1 MYKNLLLYAM
11 LAGASIRVLSA
22 AVLAAM
28 GQLNLP
34 SSLVILSLIIA
45 FLGFVLGIK
54 RVVSGVRLVELVL
67 YQAVAD
73 IGAVVSMIALH
84 FYMVDIPLV
93 ETLVTGSVLS
103 ILASIVCWHLRCAP
117 DGISQSISRRNKMS
131 NKFQPRLSAYQHI
144 TKLFCF
150 MERRNQYD
158 GRI

>member
-1 MYKNLLLYAM
+1 MWVAIPLYKNLLLYAM

-103 ILASIVCWHLRCAP
+103 ILASIVLLALALRT
-117 DGISQSISRRNKMS
+117 RR
-131 NKFQPRLSAYQHI
+131 YI
-144 TKLFCF
+144 TIHQQK
-150 MERRNQYD
+150 EQNEQQVPAKAVSVPAHH
-158 GRI
+158 